1 MTSFKLNDNAI
12 NFTLTDEREF
22 RLNDGAINFK
32 LNAITDPVV
41 TGSFRLLED
50 SFYRLLESG
59 FKRLLE

>member
-1 MTSFKLNDNAI
+1 MIEFTLNDNAI

-32 LNAITDPVV
+32 LNAITEVS
-41 TGSFRLLED
+41 GNFRLLED